1 MKETDGV
8 PGTSYRAELTAALRA
23 VREARVRLEELQ
35 EERHEPIA
43 VVGMG
48 CRFPGGATSPARF
61 WDLLCD
67 GTDTVT
73 PVPAERWGGG
83 GSPADSPGPP
93 AFGSFIEEV
102 DAFDAR
108 FFGIAPAEAARM
120 DPQQR
125 LFLEVAWEALEDAGR
140 TRQDLRGAEVGVFVG
155 ANSSEYFHLQLA
167 ASDDVDMHTLL
178 GGTGS
183 AIANRLSYVLDL
195 RGPSMVVDSACS
207 SSLVAVHLACRSLRQ
222 RECSGAVA
230 GGVQLLLSPTV
241 ARTYADDGLLASD
254 GRCKTFDASADGF
267 TRAEGVG
274 AVVLRRLSD
283 ALADG
288 DRIWAVI
295 RGTAVNQDGRT
306 NGMLAPSGP
315 AQQEVVRR
323 ALRDAGL
330 PPGRITLVE
339 AHGTGTALGDP
350 IEVEALAESYG
361 KDDGSGFGCALGSAK
376 SNIGHLE
383 PAAGIA
389 GLIKAALSIHHR
401 RVPRTLHVREVNP
414 RIALD
419 GTRFEIPAKTRP
431 WDVPD
436 DHRNAAVSAF
446 GAGGTNAHAILGP
459 APADTGRTPAP
470 GGAYVL
476 PVSAA
481 SGESLRAMAAA
492 YRDHLRSP
500 RGAST
505 PFADTVHTAV
515 ARRTHHDHRLAVV
528 AASPAEAADRIDA
541 WLDDPAAAGTAWA
554 RSSSPLGRKTVFVFP
569 GQGGQR
575 PRMGREL
582 MGSCPVFRAAVEEC
596 DEALRH
602 RLGYS
607 VIDTIHT
614 MAQDAALTRTDL
626 VQPALFALSVGLAAR
641 WRSWG
646 VEPDAIVGHSMGE
659 VAAAHVAG
667 ALGLE
672 DAALVVSTRSR
683 LLEGL
688 SGRGAMLVAGLPEH
702 EVEAVLARSGIT
714 EASVAAANGPA
725 ATIVAG
731 TPEGVRELASR
742 LAERK
747 VFCKPLAAQGASH
760 CRLVEGVLDEMTRA
774 LSGLTP
780 TATRVP
786 LYSTVTG
793 EVVAG
798 TDLGAAYWAANVRR
812 TVRFRDAVRAL
823 ARDGHGIF
831 LEMGP
836 HPTLTSSVQD
846 TLDADSVPGL
856 ALPVMRREE
865 PEDRAGLEA
874 LGALYTR
881 SLPVGLGPGPECARV
896 VSLPVYRWAHERFW
910 FRTRRPAGSAGPP
923 APTTTGTAAVPDG
936 PAPTAVFAGPA
947 PAAVPAGPAPAA
959 VPAGPAPAA
968 VPAGPAPTAVPAG
981 PRSGTGP
988 GPGSGSGS
996 GSRSAFALVR
1006 EAVADV
1012 LGYRPAEVDPDEGF
1026 FQMGMDS
1033 AMAVRV
1039 VARLRKAW
1047 DRPIS
1052 AAVLFEC
1059 PTVRALAEALGQE
1072 ARGDTAPTAGPA
1084 PAAAPPPPTGGA
1096 PLPGPGDDPLGLLDE
1111 DVLRD
1116 LLLKELGTACQRPAK
1131 EA

>member
-1 MKETDGV
+1 M
-8 PGTSYRAELTAALRA
+8 PSASYRAELTTALQA
-23 VREARVRLEELQ
+23 VREARVKLEELQ
-35 EERHEPIA
+35 ESRHEPIA

-48 CRFPGGATSPARF
+48 CRFPGGADSPARF
-61 WDLLCD
+61 WELLCD

-73 PVPAERWGGG
+73 SVPTERWGSR
-83 GSPADSPGPP
+83 GSLVASPGPLE
-93 AFGSFIEEV
+93 FGSFIEDV

-140 TRQDLRGAEVGVFVG
+140 TRQSLRGAEVGVFVG
-155 ANSSEYFHLQLA
+155 ANASEYFHLQLA
-167 ASDDVDMHTLL
+167 ASDEVDMHTLL

-222 RECSGAVA
+222 RECSTAVA

-254 GRCKTFDASADGF
+254 GRCKTFDAAADGF

-274 AVVLRRLSD
+274 AIVCRRLSD

-306 NGMLAPSGP
+306 NGMLAPSGL
-315 AQQEVVRR
+315 AQQEVVQQ

-330 PPGRITLVE
+330 PPERITLVE

-361 KDDGSGFGCALGSAK
+361 KDNGSGFDCALGSVK

-389 GLIKAALSIHHR
+389 GLMKAALSIHHR
-401 RVPRTLHVREVNP
+401 RVPRTLHVREINP
-414 RIALD
+414 RIDLD
-419 GTRFEIPAKTRP
+419 GTRFVVPAETRP

-436 DHRNAAVSAF
+436 DHRHAAVSAF
-446 GAGGTNAHAILGP
+446 GAGGTNAHAVLGP
-459 APADTGRTPAP
+459 APAAAARVPAP
-470 GGAYVL
+470 DGAHVL

-500 RGAST
+500 QGAST
-505 PFADTVHTAV
+505 PFAETVHTAV

-528 AASPAEAADRIDA
+528 AASPAEAADRLDA
-541 WLDDPAAAGTAWA
+541 WLDDPAAAGTACGRA
-554 RSSSPLGRKTVFVFP
+554 SSPLARKVVFVFP

-575 PRMGREL
+575 PHMGREL
-582 MGSCPVFRAAVEEC
+582 MRACPVFRAAVEEC
-596 DEALRH
+596 DQALRPH
-602 RLGYS
+602 LGYS
-607 VIDTIHT
+607 VIDTIHA
-614 MAQDAALTRTDL
+614 MEQDAALTRTEL
-626 VQPALFALSVGLAAR
+626 VQPALFAVSVGLAAR

-646 VEPDAIVGHSMGE
+646 VEPDAIVGHSLGE
-659 VAAAHVAG
+659 VAAAHAAG
-667 ALGLE
+667 SLGLE

-683 LLEGL
+683 LLETL
-688 SGRGAMLVAGLPEH
+688 SDRGAMLVAGLPED
-702 EVEAVLARSGIT
+702 EVEAVVARSGIT
-714 EASVAAANGPA
+714 EVSVAAVNGPA

-731 TPEGVRELASR
+731 TPEGIQQLGSR

-747 VFCKPLAAQGASH
+747 VFWKPLAARGASH
-760 CRLVEGVLDEMTRA
+760 CLLVDGVLGEMTRA
-774 LSGLTP
+774 LSGLAP
-780 TATRVP
+780 AATRVP

-793 EVVAG
+793 GPVAG

-812 TVRFRDAVRAL
+812 TVRFRDAVRTL
-823 ARDGHGIF
+823 ARDGHGVF

-836 HPTLTSSVQD
+836 HPTLTSSIQD

-856 ALPVMRREE
+856 VLPVMRRDELE
-865 PEDRAGLEA
+865 SRAGLDA
-874 LGALYTR
+874 LAALHTR
-881 SLPVGLGPGPECARV
+881 GLPVRLGRGPEGTRT

-910 FRTRRPAGSAGPP
+910 FETRRPDDS
-923 APTTTGTAAVPDG
+923 DR
-936 PAPTAVFAGPA
+936 
-947 PAAVPAGPAPAA
+947 PAAPRTMPVTEPSGLPAVAALTVPAGPGGDGTAPSPRAA
-959 VPAGPAPAA
+959 GAE
-968 VPAGPAPTAVPAG
+968 
-981 PRSGTGP
+981 
-988 GPGSGSGS
+988 
-996 GSRSAFALVR
+996 SRSAFALVR

-1012 LGYRPAEVDPDEGF
+1012 LGYRAGEVDPDEGF

-1039 VARLRKAW
+1039 VTRLRKAW
-1047 DRPIS
+1047 HRPIS

-1059 PTVRALAEALGQE
+1059 PTVRALAEALVQE
-1072 ARGDTAPTAGPA
+1072 AGGDTAPVAGPA
-1084 PAAAPPPPTGGA
+1084 AAAPPLPTARSA
-1096 PLPGPGDDPLGLLDE
+1096 PLPGPLVAPGDEALHELDE
-1111 DVLRD
+1111 SVLRD
-1116 LLLKELGTACQRPAK
+1116 LLLQELGTADPRPVD
-1131 EA
+1131 EP